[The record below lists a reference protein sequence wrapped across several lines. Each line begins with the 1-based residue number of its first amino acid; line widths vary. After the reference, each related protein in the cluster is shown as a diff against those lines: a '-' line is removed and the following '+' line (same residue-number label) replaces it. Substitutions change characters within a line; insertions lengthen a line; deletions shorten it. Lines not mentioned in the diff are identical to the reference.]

1 MKNFIKHI
9 SFVQLFL
16 TLKNTEK
23 TYWMWLLRGIF
34 MIISPLLFIFIVF
47 NGLLL
52 VGAFIGW
59 QWPNHFYIPF
69 MGGHFQG
76 HFDRLMLII
85 GILMAFLKMNNNYE

>member
-9 SFVQLFL
+9 SLVQLFL

-23 TYWMWLLRGIF
+23 EYWMWLLKGIF
-34 MIISPLLFIFIVF
+34 RIISPLLFVFIVF

-52 VGAFIGW
+52 VAAFIGW

-69 MGGHFQG
+69 MGSSLQG

-85 GILMAFLKMNNNYE
+85 GIIIAFSKDE